1 MARNGVLGGGALCNF
16 PLAPFTISL
25 TVESH
30 FKSLCIK
37 VPKSLTWLTC
47 CSSWSSMKI
56 SGGIGGFLE
65 NETFITQHLE
75 GLRDMLLFEDHSVN
89 DVTASCMRD
98 GYNTSTIF

>member
-1 MARNGVLGGGALCNF
+1 
-16 PLAPFTISL
+16 
-25 TVESH
+25 
-30 FKSLCIK
+30 
-37 VPKSLTWLTC
+37 
-47 CSSWSSMKI
+47 MKI

-98 GYNTSTIF
+98 GWAEVRVSMSVISLTYLKALMPWGGDTWLIIDRNMGGPNRVPCGTPA